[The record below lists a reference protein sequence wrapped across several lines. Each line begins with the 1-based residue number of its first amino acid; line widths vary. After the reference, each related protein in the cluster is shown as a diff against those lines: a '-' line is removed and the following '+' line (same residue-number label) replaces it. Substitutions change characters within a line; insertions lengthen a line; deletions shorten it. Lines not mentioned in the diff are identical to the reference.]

1 MGCCFFKRDK
11 REDEDNKADN
21 RNKEMKTMNKPAND
35 IRIDT

>member
-11 REDEDNKADN
+11 RDDDDKKADN
-21 RNKEMKTMNKPAND
+21 RNKEMKTMNKPNND